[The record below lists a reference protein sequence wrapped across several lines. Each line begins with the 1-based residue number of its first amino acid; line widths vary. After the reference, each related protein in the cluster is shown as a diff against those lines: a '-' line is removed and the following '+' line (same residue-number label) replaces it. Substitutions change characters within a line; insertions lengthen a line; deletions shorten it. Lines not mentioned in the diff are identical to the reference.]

1 METRRPSVLVPYA
14 GPCGERG
21 YQDIFVCLRPE
32 TNGVLVESI
41 LLKAMRADPEFRDRV
56 SLAYLANLPGDFM
69 ALNRVVE
76 EHYAVKR
83 FFAERGGAAF
93 TPWMRRAFE
102 ERFGLAFPEARVTG
116 AFAAMSLLGLDEDG
130 LFHLWVPDDCFCVIH
145 GQSIKRYG
153 ELYIVNYDIPSLLRK
168 NGPGTDVAA
177 MVFRTDLGYDGF
189 ERVVRSMEGAL
200 VEAGIIR
207 EDVPPSYVFHYS
219 KGPLE
224 QILDATGYLYGRDAA
239 HLPLEDISFA
249 AYLEERGLGPGDIR
263 AYLRHPIVR
272 AASGGEAYLFDLTR
286 HDSYEAAY
294 RKLLELGPPPAA
306 ADILR

>member
-1 METRRPSVLVPYA
+1 METRLPSVLVPYG
-14 GPCGERG
+14 GPCSEPGF
-21 YQDIFVCLRPE
+21 QDIFVCLRPE

-41 LLKAMRADPEFRDRV
+41 LLRAMRSDPAYRDRV

-69 ALNRVVE
+69 ARNRVVE
-76 EHYAVKR
+76 EHYAIKR
-83 FFAERGGAAF
+83 YFAERGGAAF
-93 TPWMRRAFE
+93 TPWMRRAFT
-102 ERFGLAFPEARVTG
+102 ERFGLEPPEGRVVG
-116 AFAAMSLLGLDEDG
+116 AFQAMRLLGLDAEG
-130 LFHLWVPDDCFCVIH
+130 LFHLWVPDECFCVIH

-153 ELYIVNYDIPSLLRK
+153 ELFIVNYDIPSLLRK

-189 ERVVRSMEGAL
+189 ERLVRGMEEAL
-200 VEAGIIR
+200 VEEGVIR

-224 QILDATGYLYGRDAA
+224 QILDATGYLYDSDAS

-249 AYLEERGLGPGDIR
+249 AYLEARGLGPEDIR
-263 AYLRHPIVR
+263 SYLSHPIVR

-294 RKLLELGPPPAA
+294 RKLLELGSPLEET
-306 ADILR
+306 D